1 MKRMIICFV
10 AVLSAMWSAF
20 GVTVTNVRG
29 EQRQGSK
36 LVDIYYDLNSTDGGT
51 YTVEV
56 VLEGDTE
63 TVQAISLTGDIGKG
77 VKPGQNRHVVWDAGV
92 DWVSKKGYV
101 KAVVTATSESSSGKR
116 KKVQLWEGGPSW
128 ETTNIGAENPEDY
141 GYYFWWGD
149 TIGYKRENDKWVA
162 SDGSDSNFSFR
173 YFRTDTLPTY
183 NKSISTLLSEGWI
196 VSKDGTYVLAPKH
209 DAAQVQW
216 GGEWRMPTYQELND
230 LCYNKCD
237 WTWSTM
243 NGVKGYIVCG
253 RGSYASNSIF
263 LPCSGF
269 GLETSLYD
277 FSSLGFY
284 WSSVPYSDSDGAY
297 VLYFDFGHPS
307 TFDYGR
313 YGGRVVRPVQ
323 GFTK

>member
-1 MKRMIICFV
+1 MRRMIICFV

-36 LVDIYYDLNSTDGGT
+36 LVDVYYDLNSTDGGT

-77 VKPGQNRHVVWDAGV
+77 VKPGQSRHVVWDAGV

-128 ETTNIGAENPEDY
+128 ATTNIGAENPEDY

-149 TIGYKRENDKWVA
+149 TVGYKRENNKWVA
-162 SDGSDSNFSFR
+162 SDGSNSNVSFNSNN
-173 YFRTDTLPTY
+173 TPTY
-183 NKSISTLLSEGWI
+183 NKSISTLRREGWI
-196 VSKDGTYVLAPKH
+196 VSKDGTDVLAPEH
-209 DAAQVQW
+209 DAAQAHW
-216 GGEWRMPTYQELND
+216 GGDWRIPTNQEFDD
-230 LCYNKCD
+230 LYNKCD

-243 NGVKGYIVCG
+243 NGVEGYIVRG
-253 RGSYASNSIF
+253 RGSYASKSIF
-263 LPCSGF
+263 LPHAGF
-269 GLETSLYD
+269 GYGASLYD
-277 FSSLGFY
+277 AGSFGHY
-284 WSSVPYSDSDGAY
+284 WSSVPFYW
-297 VLYFDFGHPS
+297 PS
-307 TFDYGR
+307 VPNTDYYRAWGLFAAQTSNLDR
-313 YGGRVVRPVQ
+313 SHVNPVRPVQ